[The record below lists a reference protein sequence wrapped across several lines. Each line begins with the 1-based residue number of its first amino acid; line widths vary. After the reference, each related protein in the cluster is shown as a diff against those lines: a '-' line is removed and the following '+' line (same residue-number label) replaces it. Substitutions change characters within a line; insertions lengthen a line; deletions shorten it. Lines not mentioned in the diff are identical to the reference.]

1 MPDYAMRMLT
11 WPRSTLGEEIF
22 PMPSLLRKIHA
33 RPLPLLW
40 CLGWLCAALPAGA
53 QTQPAAAPVPPAKP
67 QANDAKTAV
76 DSLDPEKESRI
87 VAIVNGDVIS
97 AQDVDNR
104 RRLFALSSGLP
115 VTREVLDRLTP
126 QVVRELIDE
135 RLRLQEV
142 QRHKIA
148 ISDKD
153 IAETITNLEKRNNMP
168 PGTLARRLA
177 SDGAE
182 IHTLYDQTRVQL
194 GWSRVLREQMGVADR
209 VTEQDVDEQLRSI
222 KAETGQMEYH
232 VAEIFLPIDEPSRAA
247 DTQHFAETVIQQL
260 RSGAPFPVVA
270 AQFSQSQ
277 TALQGGDLGWVRP
290 NQLEPPIAHLV
301 QAMPAGAISNPIPV
315 AGGLSIVTLLAKR
328 QIGNDPATLIK
339 IRQVF
344 LKFAT
349 PLDPQNPTEQQHN
362 MLLRAKQISD
372 TAHSCDAM
380 AAADKAAGNPPRPDP
395 TEIRLETVNPPELRA
410 LISKLSENKP
420 SEPLVTR
427 EGIMVVM
434 VCAREE
440 RNLGMPSK
448 EEVMNQLLSQRVELI
463 SRQMM
468 RDLHRRAS
476 IDQRVGGA

>member
-1 MPDYAMRMLT
+1 M
-11 WPRSTLGEEIF
+11 S
-22 PMPSLLRKIHA
+22 PMPRKRERRILPPALAVMGLLA
-33 RPLPLLW
+33 LCPLSAERLL
-40 CLGWLCAALPAGA
+40 A
-53 QTQPAAAPVPPAKP
+53 QTNPPQPPAAPGTAAKAPAAKP
-67 QANDAKTAV
+67 SGDEGKTAL
-76 DSLDPEKESRI
+76 DAIDPEHESRI
-87 VAIVNGDVIS
+87 VAVVNGDVIS

-115 VTREVLDRLTP
+115 ITRDVLDRLTP

-142 QRHKIA
+142 QRRKIA
-148 ISDKD
+148 ITNKD
-153 IAETITNLEKRNNMP
+153 IAETIANLEKRNNMV

-194 GWSRVLREQMGVADR
+194 GWSRVLREQIGIADR
-209 VTEQDVDEQLRSI
+209 VTEQDVDEQLRTI

-232 VAEIFLPIDEPSRAA
+232 VAEIFLPIDEPARAA
-247 DTQHFAETVIQQL
+247 DTRRFAETVIQQL
-260 RSGAPFPVVA
+260 RSGAPFAVVA

-290 NQLEPPIAHLV
+290 NQLESPVAHLV
-301 QAMPAGAISNPIPV
+301 QEMPAGAISNPIPV

-328 QIGNDPATLIK
+328 QIGNDPATLLK

-349 PLDPQNPTEQQHN
+349 PLDPQNPTAQQHD

-372 TAHSCDAM
+372 TAHNCDAM
-380 AAADKAAGNPPRPDP
+380 AAADKAAGNPVRPDP
-395 TEIRLETVNPPELRA
+395 TDIRLDVVNPPELRT
-410 LISKLSENKP
+410 LLGKLTDNKP

-427 EGIMVVM
+427 DGIMVVM
-434 VCAREE
+434 VCSREE

-448 EEVMNQLLSQRVELI
+448 EEVMNQLMSQRVELI